1 MFFPRVLALCALYF
15 SFKVDPFGHQIN
27 AAEEK
32 AKVVAL
38 EASEVETT
46 IDCIDLNE
54 HEYESIA
61 TTTYRSIS
69 PTISLRTAATEFGDP
84 DSNGRSKVQWKKN

>member
-1 MFFPRVLALCALYF
+1 MYFFTRFTLDKDGKSTLLLKKWTFFPSCS
-15 SFKVDPFGHQIN
+15 SFYIFLKVDPFSHQIN
-27 AAEEK
+27 ANTDEK
-32 AKVVAL
+32 AKVGVAQ

-61 TTTYRSIS
+61 TTTYR
-69 PTISLRTAATEFGDP
+69 
-84 DSNGRSKVQWKKN
+84 

>member
-1 MFFPRVLALCALYF
+1 MANQFSRGKKVHFFPCF
-15 SFKVDPFGHQIN
+15 SSFCIFFPFYKVDPFGHQIN
-27 AAEEK
+27 ANTDEK
-32 AKVVAL
+32 AKVGVAQ

-61 TTTYRSIS
+61 TTTYR
-69 PTISLRTAATEFGDP
+69 
-84 DSNGRSKVQWKKN
+84 

>member
-1 MFFPRVLALCALYF
+1 MYFFL
-15 SFKVDPFGHQIN
+15 KVDPFSHQIN
-27 AAEEK
+27 ANTDEK
-32 AKVVAL
+32 AKVGVAQ

-84 DSNGRSKVQWKKN
+84 DSNGRSKVKKVLRIQ

>member
-1 MFFPRVLALCALYF
+1 M
-15 SFKVDPFGHQIN
+15 KVDPFGHQIN
-27 AAEEK
+27 ATNTEEK
-32 AKVVAL
+32 ATKVAL
-38 EASEVETT
+38 EASEVETST

-84 DSNGRSKVQWKKN
+84 DSNGRSKVKKVLRIQ

>member
-1 MFFPRVLALCALYF
+1 MDFFFQAVVHFVFFL
-15 SFKVDPFGHQIN
+15 KVDPFSHQIN
-27 AAEEK
+27 ANTDEK
-32 AKVVAL
+32 AKVGVAQ

-61 TTTYRSIS
+61 TTTYR
-69 PTISLRTAATEFGDP
+69 
-84 DSNGRSKVQWKKN
+84 